1 MGQIRVTGT
10 GRLKVKPDTTRLVMT
25 LAGTYKDYEDA
36 MKHSADD
43 TEDVKKSIMKFGI
56 GKEDIKTVT
65 FSVDASYENY
75 NKKGEY
81 DRHFVGYEYNHV
93 LKVEFANNNELLGK
107 ILYALAHSDTDP
119 EISIRYT
126 VKDPEQEKTKLL
138 GDALRD
144 AERKAEALAHA
155 AGEKL
160 SEIKSIDYSWG
171 EVEIES
177 RLGSGFYMDR
187 GKEVLAD
194 AAGYDLD
201 IEPDEIEMKDTVTA
215 TWDLID

>member
-25 LAGTYKDYEDA
+25 LSGTYKDYEDA

-119 EISIRYT
+119 EI
-126 VKDPEQEKTKLL
+126 
-138 GDALRD
+138 
-144 AERKAEALAHA
+144 
-155 AGEKL
+155 
-160 SEIKSIDYSWG
+160 KSIDYSWG

-187 GKEVLAD
+187 GKELLAD
-194 AAGYDLD
+194 HAGYDLD
-201 IEPDEIEMKDTVTA
+201 IEPDDIEMKDTVTA